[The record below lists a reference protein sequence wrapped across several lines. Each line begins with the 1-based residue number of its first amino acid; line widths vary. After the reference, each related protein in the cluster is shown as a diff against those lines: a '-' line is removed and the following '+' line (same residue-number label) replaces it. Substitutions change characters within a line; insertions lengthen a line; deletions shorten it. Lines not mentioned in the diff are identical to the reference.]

1 MDKISFVKSG
11 NKELVIHGDYL
22 RFTDDESI
30 KDIIVDKITSI
41 TIDGLNNQYSKLLW
55 ATLGF
60 LSSLIS
66 WYFLEESLLSTI
78 VSILSLIGGIIF
90 FISYFVLTTYS
101 KLTIRTSRL
110 DIVLEFSDLRKNKFI
125 EFKKTLL
132 AKISKR

>member
-22 RFTDDESI
+22 RFKDDESI

-66 WYFLEESLLSTI
+66 WYFLEESLLSSI

-101 KLTIRTSRL
+101 KLTIKTSRL
-110 DIVLEFSDLRKNKFI
+110 DIVIEFSDLRKNKFI

-132 AKISKR
+132 SKISKR

>member
-22 RFTDDESI
+22 RFKDDESI

-41 TIDGLNNQYSKLLW
+41 SIDGLKNQYSKLLW

-66 WYFLEESLLSTI
+66 WYFLEESLLSSI

-101 KLTIRTSRL
+101 KLTIKTSRL
-110 DIVLEFSDLRKNKFI
+110 DIVIEFSDLRKNNFI

-132 AKISKR
+132 SKISKR

>member
-22 RFTDDESI
+22 RFKDDESI

-41 TIDGLNNQYSKLLW
+41 SIDGLKNQYSKLLW

-66 WYFLEESLLSTI
+66 WYFLEESLLSSI

-101 KLTIRTSRL
+101 KLTIKTSRL
-110 DIVLEFSDLRKNKFI
+110 DIVIEFSDLRKNKFI

-132 AKISKR
+132 SKISKR